1 MIGVAALV
9 FAAVLEG
16 QEPRRVTVLYDAFG
30 APSELERGRG
40 FAALVERFQE
50 RFDAAG
56 VGAVI
61 RIP

>member
-9 FAAVLEG
+9 FAAVLEA
-16 QEPRRVTVLYDAFG
+16 QQPRRLTVLYDAFG
-30 APSELERGRG
+30 APSNLERDWG
-40 FAALVERFQE
+40 FAALVEYVQE